1 MASDEDFVKFISEQI
16 QSADDIRYRKMFG
29 EYAVYCNEKIVALI
43 CDNQL
48 FVKPSNAGRT
58 FIGNITEAPPYEGAK
73 PSFLIEDQLDD
84 KEWLSELVRLTEN
97 ELPKPKPKKIRKL
110 RSQVHNLSIN
120 RMEQG

>member
-16 QSADDIRYRKMFG
+16 QSAGDIRYRKMFG
-29 EYAVYCNEKIVALI
+29 EYAVYCNEKVVALI

-73 PSFLIEDQLDD
+73 PAFLIEDQLDD
-84 KEWLSELVRLTEN
+84 KEWLSELIRLTEK
-97 ELPKPKPKKIRKL
+97 ELPKPKPKKNKKAA
-110 RSQVHNLSIN
+110 S
-120 RMEQG
+120 